1 MKKQALPIISILLL
15 FIVSCQKFPDAKDNV
30 NAKVIMGQT
39 TIDYLTYHDA
49 QVKTIIS
56 DLANTV
62 VTEHG
67 HCWAVTQ
74 NPTIDNLKTTKG
86 ALTQVGDVISVLT
99 DLSPNTNY
107 YVRAYL
113 TTVDGTSYNSPIT
126 LRTDPAGN
134 PIVITNEISNITLNS
149 AVGGGNVTLDGG
161 SSVTQRG
168 IVWSQDPGVNLETN
182 LGRTSNG
189 TGLGEFTSEMTN
201 LTQGY
206 TYYVRAYA
214 SNASGTSYGELK
226 QFATVPIAPPIVYT
240 GVISNITKNS
250 AEIEAEVISEG
261 NGNAIA
267 RGVCWNTNGNPTLEN
282 SLGHTTDGTGA
293 GHFTSNITNLTV
305 GTTYFIV
312 AYGTNENATGYGEIK
327 QFTTLS
333 LTNPVVR
340 TTNITNI
347 TTNSAQV
354 GGIVDGEGNG
364 TVTQRGICWN
374 TAGSPSLQN
383 NLGFTTN
390 GSGTGTFIGDMTGL
404 NDGTNYF
411 VVAYATNELG
421 TSYGLVKSFSTVAIT
436 APIVTTTQASS
447 ISSNTA
453 VSGGNVIDD
462 GSLTVTQRGVCW
474 GLTNNPTLDDNIGF
488 SNDGTGTG
496 SFVSNLINLNELT
509 SYYYRAYAVNDKG
522 IGYGEVMQFQTIQVH
537 LATITTLE
545 PTHLTSYLATSGG
558 TIIDDGNG
566 IFSAVGVVWSAGA
579 NPTLEN
585 NLGFTTDAVD
595 AGLFTSQILGLDE
608 ESIYYVA
615 AYATN
620 QKGTAYGTV
629 KQFATTKFLE
639 MINITGGSMLMG
651 SNDGLADQQPIHSVS
666 VGGFQM
672 SKYEVTNSE
681 YCMYLNDAGV
691 NSDGSFIGVEFIDM
705 NDPECEIIYLDGKF
719 IPKDTK
725 GDHPVVQVSFY
736 GAEAFANWAGGR
748 LPTEAEWEF
757 AARGGNSSA
766 GTTYSGSNTPGIV
779 AWYNVNTISSKPVGS
794 KTPNELG
801 LYDMSGN
808 VMEWCNDWYYFYYY
822 AASPSNNPQGPASG
836 SNRVVRGGSW
846 FVNADYSKVAHR
858 HRSNLD
864 ATSSDLGFRI
874 VK

>member
-1 MKKQALPIISILLL
+1 MKKQALIIIITTSI
-15 FIVSCQKFPDAKDNV
+15 FIGSCQKFPEVKDEV
-30 NAKVIMGQT
+30 NAKVEMGQT
-39 TIDYLTYHDA
+39 IIDYFTYHDA
-49 QVKTIIS
+49 QVRTNVS
-56 DLANTV
+56 DIADV
-62 VTEHG
+62 IVTEHG
-67 HCWAVTQ
+67 HCWATTQ
-74 NPTIDNLKTTKG
+74 DPTISNYKTTKG
-86 ALTQVGDVISVLT
+86 VLTQTGDIISNLT
-99 DLSPNTNY
+99 DLSPNTTY
-107 YVRAYL
+107 HVRPYV
-113 TTVDGTSYNSPIT
+113 TTVDGTSYGTQAT
-126 LRTDPAGN
+126 LRTAAAGN
-134 PIVITNEISNITLNS
+134 PIVTTSEITNITLNS

-182 LGRTSNG
+182 LGRTTNG
-189 TGLGEFTSEMTN
+189 TGLGEFTSEITG
-201 LTQGY
+201 LTQGN

-214 SNASGTSYGELK
+214 SNASGTSYGNLK
-226 QFATVPIAPPIVYT
+226 QFTTVPIAAPIVYT
-240 GVISNITKNS
+240 GVISNITKNT
-250 AEIEAEVISEG
+250 AEIEAEIMSEG
-261 NGNAIA
+261 NGNVIA
-267 RGVCWNTNGNPTLEN
+267 RGVCWNTSGNPTLAN
-282 SLGHTTDGTGA
+282 SLGHTADGTGA
-293 GHFTSNITNLTV
+293 GHFTSNITNLTE
-305 GTTYFIV
+305 GTTYFVV
-312 AYGTNENATGYGEIK
+312 AYGTNENVTGYGEIK

-347 TTNSAQV
+347 TTNSALV

-374 TAGSPSLQN
+374 TVGNPTLQN

-390 GSGTGTFIGDMTGL
+390 GGGMGAFAGEMTGL
-404 NDGTNYF
+404 NDGTTYF
-411 VVAYATNELG
+411 VVAYATNEMG

-436 APIVTTTQASS
+436 APVVTTTQATN

-453 VSGGNVIDD
+453 VSGGNVLDD
-462 GSLTVTQRGVCW
+462 GSLPVTQRGVCW
-474 GLTNNPTLDDNIGF
+474 GLTNNPTLDDNVGF

-496 SFVSNLINLNELT
+496 SYVSNIINLAELT

-522 IGYGEVMQFQTIQVH
+522 IGYGEVKQLQTIEVF
-537 LATITTLE
+537 LATITTAE

-558 TIIDDGNG
+558 RIVNDGNG
-566 IFSAVGVVWSAGA
+566 IFSAVGVVWSTGA

-585 NLGFTTDAVD
+585 NLGFTTDEVD
-595 AGLFTSQILGLDE
+595 AGLFTSQISGLDE
-608 ESIYYVA
+608 ETIYYVA

-629 KQFATTKFLE
+629 RQFTTTKFLE
-639 MINITGGSMLMG
+639 MKYITGGSMLMG
-651 SNDGLADQQPIHSVS
+651 SNDGLADQKPIHSVT
-666 VGGFQM
+666 VGGFQI

-681 YCMYLNDAGV
+681 YCVYMNDVGV

-705 NDPECEIIYLDGKF
+705 NDPECEIIYENGKF
-719 IPKDTK
+719 MPKDTK
-725 GDHPVVQVSFY
+725 GDHPVIQVSFY

-766 GTTYSGSNTPGIV
+766 GTIYSGSNTPGIV
-779 AWYNVNTISSKPVGS
+779 SWYNVNTISTKPVGT

-822 AASPSNNPQGPASG
+822 AESPSNNPQGPASG

-874 VK
+874 VI